1 MGKNNP
7 DKHRKSKA
15 RNLPKHAIEPKD
27 KVVQRRFDPEAF
39 MKTSPSWRFRSVDK
53 DGRWGHAA
61 LKGSWWDE
69 IYSKLQ
75 DFESMTWAAILEQS
89 GGRTRG
95 TNSHE
100 VPVSN
105 LCKEARKRL
114 RGMGYEV
121 DSIFSLRLKGLV
133 RIYGI
138 REGAVLKLLWFDK
151 KHEIYP
157 TSG

>member
-1 MGKNNP
+1 MDKEGK
-7 DKHRKSKA
+7 
-15 RNLPKHAIEPKD
+15 
-27 KVVQRRFDPEAF
+27 
-39 MKTSPSWRFRSVDK
+39 
-53 DGRWGHAA
+53 WGQAA

-75 DFESMTWAAILEQS
+75 NFESMTWAAIFEQS
-89 GGRTRG
+89 GGRSRG

-100 VPVSN
+100 VPVSK
-105 LCKEARKRL
+105 LGREAQKRL
-114 RGMGYEV
+114 RSMGYEV

-138 REGAVLKLLWFDK
+138 REGAVLKILWFDK

-157 TSG
+157 TGG